1 MGQAEQAVLVVVAQL
16 LLYQDQVLYML
27 EAVAAVDI
35 VLEALQ
41 LAEVVQGEALTATV
55 PAEL

>member
-1 MGQAEQAVLVVVAQL
+1 MGQAEQAVLVVAAQL

>member
-1 MGQAEQAVLVVVAQL
+1 VEQAVLAVAAQL
-16 LLYQDQVLYML
+16 LLYQDQVLYMP
-27 EAVAAVDI
+27 EAVAVVDI
-35 VLEALQ
+35 VLEAPQ